1 MCWRERGGGR
11 GVKKK
16 NPWAGIG
23 RWRQGGFNN
32 VTSYQ
37 RLLSHRRWQFHVA
50 WRWFQ
55 GGRGGRNGQ
64 VNWIENKRCQR
75 HVFIIQT
82 ALIAVARRLEQQPHL
97 NRIRG
102 QNMQKIFKHTWKTRS
117 SHQAA
122 GVWHTGSENGCQWNA
137 KPLTTHHLWLKIF
150 PFSFFLSLYS
160 APALSFLLTN
170 GQSCVQNNSS
180 HFTLTLN
187 GCTCSRIPHWQLL
200 MIRRRDGI
208 PWGQRQT
215 LPLLC
220 AHVKVSPA
228 RRLNGRRETPDLK
241 KIHSKSILFFLFF

>member
-1 MCWRERGGGR
+1 MCWREEEDEGWKRKIHGPVLAGGDS
-11 GVKKK
+11 
-16 NPWAGIG
+16 
-23 RWRQGGFNN
+23 FNN

-37 RLLSHRRWQFHVA
+37 RLLSHRRWQFNVA

-102 QNMQKIFKHTWKTRS
+102 QNMQKLFKHTWKTRS

-150 PFSFFLSLYS
+150 IFFSLYILPLRCRSCWQTARVVYKTFLLISLSLS
-160 APALSFLLTN
+160 TAARVRGSHT
-170 GQSCVQNNSS
+170 GSS
-180 HFTLTLN
+180 SWSDTGMEFPE
-187 GCTCSRIPHWQLL
+187 GS
-200 MIRRRDGI
+200 D
-208 PWGQRQT
+208 
-215 LPLLC
+215 
-220 AHVKVSPA
+220 
-228 RRLNGRRETPDLK
+228 RLNPSCALM
-241 KIHSKSILFFLFF
+241 SKSVRPDD